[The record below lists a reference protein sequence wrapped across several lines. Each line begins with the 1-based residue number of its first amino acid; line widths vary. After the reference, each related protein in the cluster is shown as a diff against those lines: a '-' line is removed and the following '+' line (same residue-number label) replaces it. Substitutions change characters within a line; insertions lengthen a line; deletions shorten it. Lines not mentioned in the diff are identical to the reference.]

1 MKKLFIITVFSFG
14 ATVSGLAQGFDKAIS
29 TAQSAYDAGKLEEAH
44 FALQQAM
51 QEVDII
57 IGKEV
62 LKLLPAKMED
72 RTSNPKSDNVSSNI
86 GYIGATI
93 HRTYGDSM
101 RRAELDIISNSPMIA
116 ALNSILNMPMLGGM
130 MSDPNNKTVKVQGY
144 KARLSASDLTENKK
158 RYEMQIPLGSALVTF
173 SANDVSES
181 QMMAMANT
189 LPMKEIAKLIQ

>member
-1 MKKLFIITVFSFG
+1 MKKLFILTGIILGSTVP
-14 ATVSGLAQGFDKAIS
+14 GLAQGFDKAIN

-72 RTSNPKSDNVSSNI
+72 LASNPKNDKVISNT
-86 GYIGATI
+86 GFMGATI
-93 HRTYGDSM
+93 HRSYGDTA
-101 RRAELDIISNSPMIA
+101 RRADLDIISNSPMIA
-116 ALNSILNMPMLGGM
+116 TLNSFLNLPMIGGM

-144 KARLSASDLTENKK
+144 KGRLSASDLADNKK
-158 RYEMQIPLGSALVTF
+158 QYELQIPLGSALVTF
-173 SANDVSES
+173 VVREGTESEVL
-181 QMMAMANT
+181 AMANT
-189 LPMKEIAKLIQ
+189 LPMQQIAKLIQ